1 MSKRISVHLRFLICY
16 MGAQRLIRVKE
27 SKTLGMAPGIIGE
40 LKHIGCPSLSSHPS
54 PVFNFIVVSLI

>member
-1 MSKRISVHLRFLICY
+1 